1 MITQNSIWDGRGAP
15 SRDPGLRPGPHSFTR
30 LGSAEESAWLRRPRS
45 HVTNTDSVNILR
57 RARLARSFFLFVC
70 LSRERKSPLLPK
82 QLAAVGKTS
91 EERGEQRRGPAATR
105 GGGRSLPRAGT
116 GRAYRSNCEAETCSV
131 LAVRYE
137 CGPLVPVSV
146 PSALQMR
153 AASLQQCLES
163 HTSGRGWG
171 ANRHLLMS
179 HPHLRLHPPVLKC
192 MEMDSISFQ
201 NGCCTNERKR
211 TRKHLKPP
219 PKGRL
224 GYLQQERRLLSVT
237 VRMYKFNLI
246 TF

>member
-153 AASLQQCLES
+153 AASSCS
-163 HTSGRGWG
+163 NAWNHTSRGG
-171 ANRHLLMS
+171 GGGLIAIS
-179 HPHLRLHPPVLKC
+179 SRLIPICAFTLP
-192 MEMDSISFQ
+192 S
-201 NGCCTNERKR
+201 
-211 TRKHLKPP
+211 
-219 PKGRL
+219 
-224 GYLQQERRLLSVT
+224 
-237 VRMYKFNLI
+237 
-246 TF
+246 

>member
-91 EERGEQRRGPAATR
+91 EERWGAAEGA
-105 GGGRSLPRAGT
+105 GGNAWGRPVAAPRAGT
-116 GRAYRSNCEAETCSV
+116 GRAYKSNCEAKTCSV

-146 PSALQMR
+146 PSALQMC
-153 AASLQQCLES
+153 AASSCS
-163 HTSGRGWG
+163 NAWNHTPRGG
-171 ANRHLLMS
+171 GGGLIAIS
-179 HPHLRLHPPVLKC
+179 SRLIPICAFTLP
-192 MEMDSISFQ
+192 S
-201 NGCCTNERKR
+201 
-211 TRKHLKPP
+211 
-219 PKGRL
+219 
-224 GYLQQERRLLSVT
+224 
-237 VRMYKFNLI
+237 
-246 TF
+246 